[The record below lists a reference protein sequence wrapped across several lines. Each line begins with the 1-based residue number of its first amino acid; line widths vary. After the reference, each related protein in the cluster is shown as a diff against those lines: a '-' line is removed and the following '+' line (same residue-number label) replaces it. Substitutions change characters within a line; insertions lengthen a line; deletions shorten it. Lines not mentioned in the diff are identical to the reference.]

1 MIKQKLKSIYKRLVT
16 GLMSNSSTHLGNNW
30 NVSDCV
36 EFEVFRN
43 HIDSSVKYTIKSIK
57 IGNSKE
63 KHKWVG
69 AQINYG
75 TVFAIPN
82 DETRI
87 LCYDQNSN
95 SYIEGVNKGLFKW
108 TGGCVW
114 NNSIYCFPRTSNSF
128 LKISDEDVEEIP
140 LLIEYRG
147 EHHYSGICTREGI
160 VYQPPRNTNHILKT
174 DLKSGL
180 SNKIDIVDKKYK
192 VNYRY
197 CGSIIHPNG
206 FIYFFPES
214 GKVIKLNPDTDK
226 WCFIG
231 KSLSTMC
238 FDAKVGMDGNIYGY
252 SAYCRGIMKI
262 DVSSDVV
269 EMIHQEITPG
279 AYGTKYG
286 LDGCLYSIPGDGSC
300 IWKYDVILDTI
311 NMMYDLEDD
320 SKAKYAGGLTLP
332 NGDIICVPATA
343 PSILILKPDKNT
355 EIPEFIY
362 KEFFQD
368 NY

>member
-1 MIKQKLKSIYKRLVT
+1 MIKQKVKSIYKRLII
-16 GLMSNSSTHLGNNW
+16 GLMSNSSTHLENRW
-30 NVSDCV
+30 NISDCQ
-36 EFEVFRN
+36 EFEGFRKCL
-43 HIDSSVKYTIKSIK
+43 DCSVTYRVDTIKLDK
-57 IGNSKE
+57 TKE

-69 AQINYG
+69 AQINNG

-82 DETRI
+82 DETLV
-87 LCYDQNSN
+87 LCYGTNGCN
-95 SYIEGVNKGLFKW
+95 YIEGIKKGLFKW

-128 LKISDEDVEEIP
+128 LKISEEGVKEIP
-140 LLIEYRG
+140 LSTEYNG
-147 EHHYSGICTREGI
+147 EHHYSGVCTRAGI

-174 DLKSGL
+174 DLRTGL
-180 SNKIDIVDKKYK
+180 SNRIDIVDKKYK
-192 VNYRY
+192 VNFRY

-214 GKVIKLNPDTDK
+214 GRVIKFNPVTDK

-231 KSLSTMC
+231 KNLSTMC

-252 SAYCRGIMKI
+252 SAYCKGIMKI

-286 LDGCLYSIPGDGSC
+286 LDGCLYSVPGDGSC

-311 NMMYDLEDD
+311 YMMYNLEDD

-332 NGDIICVPATA
+332 NGEIVFVPAT
-343 PSILILKPDKNT
+343 SSTIMVLKP
-355 EIPEFIY
+355 ERYMRIPESFY
-362 KEFFQD
+362 KAFCQD

>member
-1 MIKQKLKSIYKRLVT
+1 MIKKKLKSIYKGLVT

-30 NVSDCV
+30 KVSDCV
-36 EFEVFRN
+36 EFEVFRK
-43 HIDSSVKYTIKSIK
+43 HIDSSVKYRTECIK

-87 LCYDQNSN
+87 LCYDQNGN

-114 NNSIYCFPRTSNSF
+114 NNSIYCFPTTSNSF
-128 LKISDEDVEEIP
+128 LKICDEDVEEIP
-140 LLIEYRG
+140 LLIEYHG
-147 EHHYSGICTREGI
+147 EHHYSGVCTREGI

-174 DLKSGL
+174 DLKTGL

-192 VNYRY
+192 VTYRY

-206 FIYFFPES
+206 FIYFFPEN
-214 GKVIKLNPDTDK
+214 GRVIKLNPDTDD

-252 SAYCRGIMKI
+252 SANCKGIMKI
-262 DVSSDVV
+262 DVSSDAV

-286 LDGCLYSIPGDGSC
+286 SDGYLYSIPGDGSC
-300 IWKYDVILDTI
+300 IWKYDVVSDTI
-311 NMMYDLEDD
+311 YMLHDLRDD

-332 NGDIICVPATA
+332 NGDIICVPANA
-343 PSILILKPDKNT
+343 SSILILKSNKNT
-355 EIPEFIY
+355 KIPESIY
-362 KEFFQD
+362 KEFYQD

>member
-43 HIDSSVKYTIKSIK
+43 HIDSSVKYTTKSIK

-214 GKVIKLNPDTDK
+214 GRVIKLNPDTDK

-231 KSLSTMC
+231 KSLSTTC

-355 EIPEFIY
+355 EIPESIY

>member
-16 GLMSNSSTHLGNNW
+16 GLLSNSSTLLGNKW
-30 NVSDCV
+30 NVSVCQ
-36 EFEVFRN
+36 EFEGFRKCL
-43 HIDSSVKYTIKSIK
+43 DCSVTYRVDTIQLEKT
-57 IGNSKE
+57 KE

-69 AQINYG
+69 AQINNG

-82 DETRI
+82 DETLV
-87 LCYDQNSN
+87 LCYGKNGCY
-95 SYIEGVNKGLFKW
+95 YIEGIKKGLFKW

-128 LKISDEDVEEIP
+128 LKISEEDVREIP
-140 LLIEYRG
+140 LSTEYNG
-147 EHHYSGICTREGI
+147 EHHYSGVCTKAGI

-174 DLKSGL
+174 DLRTGL
-180 SNKIDIVDKKYK
+180 SNRIYIVDKKYK
-192 VNYRY
+192 VNFRY

-214 GKVIKLNPDTDK
+214 GRVVKFNPATDK

-252 SAYCRGIMKI
+252 SAYCKGIMKI

-286 LDGCLYSIPGDGSC
+286 IDGCLYSVPGDGSI
-300 IWKYDVILDTI
+300 IWKYNVISDKVEEIFDLGDT
-311 NMMYDLEDD
+311 
-320 SKAKYAGGLTLP
+320 SRAKYAGGITLP
-332 NGDIICVPATA
+332 DGRIVCVPAEA
-343 PSILILKPDKNT
+343 NKLLVLVPDVNQIVPDKLFKNY
-355 EIPEFIY
+355 FV
-362 KEFFQD
+362 D